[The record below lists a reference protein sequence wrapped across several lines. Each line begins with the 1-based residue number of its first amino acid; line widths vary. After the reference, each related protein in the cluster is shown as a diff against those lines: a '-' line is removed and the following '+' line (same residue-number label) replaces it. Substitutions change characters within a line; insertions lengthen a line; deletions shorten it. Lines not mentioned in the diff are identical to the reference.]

1 MKKVVTVE
9 ATPNIAVVKYWGKR
23 DESLIL
29 PTNSS
34 ISMTVDSLKT
44 RTSVMFDPSL
54 KKDELWL
61 NGKKVDL
68 NKNPETRE
76 RLKQLDVI
84 RKRAGI
90 THRARIV
97 SINGFP
103 TAAGFASSASGLA
116 ALACAA
122 SKAAGLSL
130 SPQELSILARLG
142 SGSASRSVMGG
153 FVEWQKGEK
162 ADGSDSHAVQLA
174 DHEHWPQMRLVSAV
188 VNAGRK
194 KVSSRAGMKQTLATS
209 ALYRA
214 RLDHHLPKI
223 IPEMKRAIAARD
235 FETFAELTMR
245 ESNSLHSVMADTW
258 PPIHYMNDA
267 SREIVALVH
276 ELNERA
282 GKAVAAYTF
291 DAGPNAHI
299 YALVE
304 NVGKVK
310 QMLRQVKAVKR
321 IVVSKPG
328 PGPVELTRI
337 QDHLIDPRNGKVRAH
352 SFNEK
357 RQEIVVKA

>member
-1 MKKVVTVE
+1 MKKIVTVE

-54 KKDELWL
+54 KKDEFWL

-68 NKNPETRE
+68 DKNPEAKE
-76 RLKQLDVI
+76 RLKQLEVI
-84 RKRAGI
+84 RKRARI
-90 THRARIV
+90 THHARIV

-116 ALACAA
+116 ALAVAA
-122 SKAAGLSL
+122 SKAAGLKL
-130 SPQELSILARLG
+130 DTKQLSILARLG

-162 ADGSDSHAVQLA
+162 ADGSDSHAIQLA
-174 DHEHWPQMRLVSAV
+174 NHQHWPQMRLVSAV
-188 VNAGRK
+188 VNAGK
-194 KVSSRAGMKQTLATS
+194 KKLSSRAGMKQTIATS

-214 RLDHHLPKI
+214 RLEHHLPKVV
-223 IPEMKRAIAARD
+223 PEMRRAIAHKD
-235 FETFAELTMR
+235 FATFADITMR

-276 ELNERA
+276 ELNEKA
-282 GKAVAAYTF
+282 GHTIAAYTF

-299 YALVE
+299 YTLAQ
-304 NVGKVK
+304 NVDKVK
-310 QMLRQVKAVKR
+310 RMLKQVKAVKKV
-321 IVVSKPG
+321 VVSKPG
-328 PGPVELTRI
+328 PGPVELTKPT
-337 QDHLIDPRNGKVRAH
+337 DHLIDPETGRVRKH

-357 RQEIVVKA
+357 RQEIIVRR